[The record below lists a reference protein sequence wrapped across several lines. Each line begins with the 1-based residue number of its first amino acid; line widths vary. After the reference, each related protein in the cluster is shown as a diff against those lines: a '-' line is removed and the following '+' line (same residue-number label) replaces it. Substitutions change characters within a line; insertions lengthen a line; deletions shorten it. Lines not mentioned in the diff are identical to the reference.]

1 MSEGNAP
8 RGFAYPASSIAFQN
22 RGILIC
28 GASGIGKSALCLLMI
43 DRGAQLISDDQTILA
58 AKHGALCA
66 APHPNIRGQLEV
78 RNLGIVAMDA
88 VADHVPIS
96 LKIILDHDAP
106 RFRSSAGE
114 ERICGI
120 AIPTLSIYPDMALA
134 PLKLEYALQLY
145 GRNVT

>member
-1 MSEGNAP
+1 MRDEAAP
-8 RGFAYPASSIAFQN
+8 QTLVYPASSIAVRG

-58 AKHGALCA
+58 AQNGALLA

-78 RNLGIVAMDA
+78 RNLGIITLDS
-88 VADHVPIS
+88 VADNVPIS
-96 LKIILDHDAP
+96 LKIILDHQAP
-106 RFRSSAGE
+106 RFRESADKE
-114 ERICGI
+114 QICGI
-120 AIPTLSIYPDMALA
+120 AIPALSIHPDMALA

-145 GRNVT
+145 GRTIT